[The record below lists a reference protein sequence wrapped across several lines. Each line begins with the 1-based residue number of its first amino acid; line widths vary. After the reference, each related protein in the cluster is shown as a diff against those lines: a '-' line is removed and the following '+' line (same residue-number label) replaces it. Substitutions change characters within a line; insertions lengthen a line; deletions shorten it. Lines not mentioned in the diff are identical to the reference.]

1 LKCPHCSKVID
12 DKLIIKESARIR
24 GSIVTKRKKVSSKIN
39 GKKGGRP
46 LKNKTKSDGDVK

>member
-1 LKCPHCSKVID
+1 MICPHCNKKIE

-46 LKNKTKSDGDVK
+46 PKGEK

>member
-1 LKCPHCSKVID
+1 MKCPHCNKKIE

-24 GSIVTKRKKVSSKIN
+24 GSIVTKRKKVSSKMN

-46 LKNKTKSDGDVK
+46 KGEK

>member
-1 LKCPHCSKVID
+1 MICPHCNKKID

-24 GSIVTKRKKVSSKIN
+24 GSVKSKRKSVASKIN

-46 LKNKTKSDGDVK
+46 PKEEK

>member
-1 LKCPHCSKVID
+1 MKCPHCSKVIE

-24 GSIVTKRKKVSSKIN
+24 GSVITKRKAVSSKIN

-46 LKNKTKSDGDVK
+46 LKNKTKNGDVK

>member
-1 LKCPHCSKVID
+1 MICPHCNKKIE

-24 GSIVTKRKKVSSKIN
+24 GSIVTKRKKVASKIN

-46 LKNKTKSDGDVK
+46 PKGEK

>member
-1 LKCPHCSKVID
+1 VICPHCKKLID

-46 LKNKTKSDGDVK
+46 PKGEK

>member
-1 LKCPHCSKVID
+1 MICPHCNKKIE

-24 GSIVTKRKKVSSKIN
+24 GSIVTKRKKVSSKLN

-46 LKNKTKSDGDVK
+46 KGEK

>member
-1 LKCPHCSKVID
+1 MICPHCNKKIE

-24 GSIVTKRKKVSSKIN
+24 GSIVTKRKKVSSKLN

-46 LKNKTKSDGDVK
+46 KGKK

>member
-1 LKCPHCSKVID
+1 MKCPHCKKEID

-46 LKNKTKSDGDVK
+46 PKGEK

>member
-1 LKCPHCSKVID
+1 MKCPNCQTEID
-12 DKLIIKESARIR
+12 PKLIIKESARIR

-46 LKNKTKSDGDVK
+46 PKGKK

>member
-1 LKCPHCSKVID
+1 MKCPHCNKAID

-24 GSIVTKRKKVSSKIN
+24 GSIITKRKKVSSKIN

-46 LKNKTKSDGDVK
+46 PKGEK